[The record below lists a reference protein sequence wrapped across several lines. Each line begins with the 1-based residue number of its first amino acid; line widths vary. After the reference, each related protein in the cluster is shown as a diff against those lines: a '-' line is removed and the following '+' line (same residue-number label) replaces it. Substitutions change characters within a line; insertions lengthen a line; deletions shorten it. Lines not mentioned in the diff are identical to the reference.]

1 MGKAALVIGLG
12 VSGKASAE
20 LLLAKGYSVT
30 AVDRRFEA
38 LKQDPIVLEL
48 MRRGLRVLS
57 DDAEIPLSPVAL
69 VVCSPGIDPSHSL
82 FQKARK
88 AEIEL
93 LGEIE
98 LAFRYLPNRW
108 VLGVT
113 GSNGKT
119 TTALLTAH
127 ILNAAGKKAAAVGNV
142 GAALSGYALAP
153 DKNEILVVELSSFQL
168 ETLSL
173 AHRFDAAAILN
184 ITPNHLN
191 RHASMEEYAAA
202 KLRIVHCLKP
212 GGRLFISRQV
222 LRDYRVENG
231 TVFDNNLN
239 FGLDS
244 EGNEPKTCHKVSAI
258 EMPSGEEG
266 VRLGLPEWA
275 NIAAARAL
283 CSFCKLPETA
293 IDSALKT
300 FRKPPHRIEWV
311 AEIDGVAYYNDS
323 KASNIEAVM
332 HAVRLFAG
340 PVILIAGGV
349 DKGSSYAPWLACFQG
364 KVAKVVVFGQA
375 AEKMERE
382 LGAVFSVNRVSNL
395 KEAVEAARMMSREG
409 DTVLFSPGC
418 SSYDQFANYEERGE
432 MFKKIVRN

>member
-1 MGKAALVIGLG
+1 MSVIENREYMGKEALIIGLG

-30 AVDRRFEA
+30 AADCRFET
-38 LKQDPIVLEL
+38 LKKDPLVSEL
-48 MRRGLRVLS
+48 MRLGLRVVS
-57 DDAEIPLSPVAL
+57 DDAEIPLSPFAL
-69 VVCSPGIDPSHSL
+69 VVFSPGIDPSHPL

-88 AEIEL
+88 AGIEL

-98 LAFRYLPNRW
+98 LAFRYLPNRC

-119 TTALLTAH
+119 TTALLIAH

-142 GAALSGYALAP
+142 GAALSGYALDP

-222 LRDYRVENG
+222 LQDYRIKNG
-231 TVFDNNLN
+231 TVFDNMI
-239 FGLDS
+239 G
-244 EGNEPKTCHKVSAI
+244 
-258 EMPSGEEG
+258 MPPGEER

-275 NIAAARAL
+275 NVAAARAL
-283 CSFCKLPETA
+283 CAFCKLPEIA

-340 PVILIAGGV
+340 PVILICGGV

-382 LGAVFSVNRVSNL
+382 LGAVFSVNRVSTL
-395 KEAVEAARMMSREG
+395 KEAVQAARMMSREG

>member
-1 MGKAALVIGLG
+1 MGKEALVIGLG

-30 AVDRRFEA
+30 AADRRFEA
-38 LKQDPIVLEL
+38 LKNDPLVSEL
-48 MRRGLRVLS
+48 MRLGLRVVS
-57 DDAEIPLSPVAL
+57 DDAEIPLSPFSL
-69 VVCSPGIDPSHSL
+69 VVFSPGIDPSHSL

-88 AEIEL
+88 AGIEL

-98 LAFRYLPNRW
+98 LAFRYLPNRC

-222 LRDYRVENG
+222 LQDYRVKNG
-231 TVFDNNLN
+231 TVFDSMIGIPL
-239 FGLDS
+239 
-244 EGNEPKTCHKVSAI
+244 
-258 EMPSGEEG
+258 GEEG
-266 VRLGLPEWA
+266 VRLGFPEWA
-275 NIAAARAL
+275 NVAAARAL
-283 CSFCKLPETA
+283 CSFCKLPEIA

-349 DKGSSYAPWLACFQG
+349 DKGSSYAPWLGCFQG

-382 LGAVFSVNRVSNL
+382 LGAVFSVNRVSTL
-395 KEAVEAARMMSREG
+395 KEAVQAARMMSREG

-418 SSYDQFANYEERGE
+418 SSYDQFANFEERGE